1 MDRIP
6 NVGDRVMSDFPLE
19 PVHRVGEVVR
29 IWHPYKQVRVRWENG
44 NETNIWVRDLK
55 DLS

>member
-19 PVHRVGEVVR
+19 PVHRTGEVVR
-29 IWHPYKQVRVRWENG
+29 IWSPYKQVRVRWENG
-44 NETNIWVRDLK
+44 RETNIWVRNLK
-55 DLS
+55 DLA